1 MMDLMFIYPIS
12 HISDF
17 IIRSIRKKN
26 LISSYFLNMMFVFE
40 KKMKKKLKVKILF
53 TNTRCLRQC
62 HHLRHK

>member
-17 IIRSIRKKN
+17 TIRSIRKN

-40 KKMKKKLKVKILF
+40 RKLRK
-53 TNTRCLRQC
+53 NLR
-62 HHLRHK
+62 